1 LRVVLGSG
9 NSPVQAV
16 RLGAEKRVPAFTS
29 NTYNHYMSIIN
40 SMNMCLNNK
49 ANLMELNMVTMDN
62 TSHTQVLHLIVIHGS
77 QRLPSPPLLRLDT
90 HREFVD
96 VFPSSVEVS
105 RT

>member
-1 LRVVLGSG
+1 
-9 NSPVQAV
+9 
-16 RLGAEKRVPAFTS
+16 
-29 NTYNHYMSIIN
+29 MSIIN

-77 QRLPSPPLLRLDT
+77 QRLSSPPLPRLDT

-96 VFPSSVEVS
+96 VFPSVEVS